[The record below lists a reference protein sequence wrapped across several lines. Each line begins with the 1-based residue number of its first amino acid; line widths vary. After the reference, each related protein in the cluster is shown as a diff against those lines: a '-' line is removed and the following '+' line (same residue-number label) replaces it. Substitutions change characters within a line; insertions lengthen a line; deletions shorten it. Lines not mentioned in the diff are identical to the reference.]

1 MACRAGEWKHN
12 TNLGSYMPTTNNSSN
27 IKSQGLVY
35 CNGVGVFSGIDAST
49 VGFVATS
56 NGAGA
61 APSFQ
66 AFTPTTA
73 ITWTAQS
80 TGFTAAAANGYV
92 CTAAL
97 TATLPSSPSNG
108 DIISFIVDTTG
119 SVVIQAAASQFIR
132 INGSVSSSAGTA
144 TSTAR
149 GNAVQLVYNSSDTT
163 WLAYSFI
170 TTWTLA

>member
-1 MACRAGEWKHN
+1 MA
-12 TNLGSYMPTTNNSSN
+12 TNNSAN
-27 IKSQGLVY
+27 IKTQGVVY
-35 CNGVGVFSGIDAST
+35 FNGTGTFSGIDAST
-49 VGFVATS
+49 VGFVLTS
-56 NGAGA
+56 NGTGV

-66 AFTPTTA
+66 TFTPVIATTWSA
-73 ITWTAQS
+73 EA

-97 TATLPSSPSNG
+97 TATLPTSPSNG
-108 DIISFIVDTTG
+108 DTVQIIVDTTG
-119 SVVIQAAASQFIR
+119 SVVIQAATGQFIR
-132 INGSVSSSAGTA
+132 IAGSVSSSAGTA

-149 GNAVQLVYNSSDTT
+149 GNAVSLVYNSSDTT

>member
-1 MACRAGEWKHN
+1 MV
-12 TNLGSYMPTTNNSSN
+12 TVNNAAN
-27 IKSQGLVY
+27 IKAQGLTY
-35 CNGVGVFSGIDAST
+35 SNGSGVFSGIDAST

-56 NGAGA
+56 NGTAV

-73 ITWTAQS
+73 MTWTAQGS
-80 TGFTAAAANGYV
+80 GFTAAAANGYTL
-92 CTAAL
+92 TAAL
-97 TATLPSSPSNG
+97 TATLPASPSNG
-108 DIISFIVDTTG
+108 DLISFIVDTTG
-119 SVVIQAAASQFIR
+119 SVVIQAVGSQLIR
-132 INGSVSSSAGTA
+132 IDGSVSSAAGTA

-149 GNAVQLVYNSSDTT
+149 GNAVSLVYNSSDTT

>member
-1 MACRAGEWKHN
+1 MA
-12 TNLGSYMPTTNNSSN
+12 TINNGAN
-27 IKSQGLVY
+27 IKAQGLTY
-35 CNGVGVFSGIDAST
+35 CNGSGVFSGIDAST

-56 NGAGA
+56 NGTGV

-73 ITWTAQS
+73 MTWTAQGS
-80 TGFTAAAANGYV
+80 GFTAAVANGYV

-97 TATLPSSPSNG
+97 TATLPASPSNG

-132 INGSVSSSAGTA
+132 IAGSVSSSAGTA

-149 GNAVQLVYNSSDTT
+149 GNSVSLVYNSSDTT
-163 WLAYSFI
+163 WLAYSSI
-170 TTWTLA
+170 TAWTLA